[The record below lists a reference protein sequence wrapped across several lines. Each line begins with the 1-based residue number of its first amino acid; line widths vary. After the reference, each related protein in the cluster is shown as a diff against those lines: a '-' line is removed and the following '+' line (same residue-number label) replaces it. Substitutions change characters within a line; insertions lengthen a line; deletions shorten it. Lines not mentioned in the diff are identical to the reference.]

1 MFFAPPGLI
10 KLCHPRR
17 HKAIQLRSA
26 YRRNIVVAT
35 LDGTQ
40 RMRRFG
46 LKPQLL
52 LLLLMLNLVSATV
65 YTAVLYGT
73 DRSEIIVGIDQR
85 LRVAVNAVRELVPS
99 GSHDRIDRQSVV
111 WGESVY
117 VGVDRG

>member
-17 HKAIQLRSA
+17 HKAIRLRSA

-52 LLLLMLNLVSATV
+52 LLLLMLNLVFETV

-85 LRVAVNAVRELVPS
+85 LRTAVPAVRALVPA
-99 GSHDRIDRQSVV
+99 GHDARIH
-111 WGESVY
+111 GAESRAPQDY
-117 VGVDRG
+117 AA